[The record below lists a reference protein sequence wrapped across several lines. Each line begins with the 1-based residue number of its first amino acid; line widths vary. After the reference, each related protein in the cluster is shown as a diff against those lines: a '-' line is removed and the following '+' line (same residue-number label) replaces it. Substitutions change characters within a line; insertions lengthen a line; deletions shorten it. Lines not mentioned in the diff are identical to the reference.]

1 MNAPITAP
9 ASITAARARRRA
21 AHARCLAA
29 AAVLAPG
36 RTVSVDVDAV
46 PIWCGD
52 PRVAGSTLRY
62 VATAWRGPSSR
73 ARAVASAEG
82 APLAW
87 GDDTRSTV
95 AEGLARAVEALADEM
110 ERRVAARGVSA

>member
-1 MNAPITAP
+1 MNTPITAP
-9 ASITAARARRRA
+9 ASTTAARARRRA

-36 RTVSVDVDAV
+36 RTVSVEVDAV
-46 PIWCGD
+46 PLWTGD
-52 PRVAGSTLRY
+52 PRIEGSTLRY
-62 VATAWRGPSSR
+62 VATAWRGASPR
-73 ARAVASAEG
+73 ATAIASAEG

-87 GDDTRSTV
+87 GDGTQSTV

-110 ERRVAARGVSA
+110 ERRVAAKVSP